1 MSKLRF
7 HFLRALE
14 CVVFPLCLLGFRV
27 AARGRGLNR
36 LCVGKLSVWGDS
48 CFVGLCK
55 ASIERLR
62 TLDPELHRTL
72 TSHRWAWVFQDQQ
85 GTGDA
90 PPRLFGINSSYTAWE
105 SDGGVARLV
114 YAAFCISVLSE
125 RRTFGEEFRS
135 THQRAMVNSRS
146 RLQARCF
153 PEELASCFAV
163 TGD

>member
-27 AARGRGLNR
+27 AATGRGLNR
-36 LCVGKLSVWGDS
+36 CRVGKLSVWGDS
-48 CFVGLCK
+48 GFVALCK

-62 TLDPELHRTL
+62 TIDPELYRTL
-72 TSHRWAWVFQDQQ
+72 TGQQWAWVIQDRQ

-90 PPRLFGINSSYTAWE
+90 PPRLFGINPSYTAWE
-105 SDGGVARLV
+105 SDGVVARLV
-114 YAAFCISVLSE
+114 YAAYCISVLSE

-135 THQRAMVNSRS
+135 AHERAMNKSRS
-146 RLQARCF
+146 WLQTRGF
-153 PEELASCFAV
+153 PEESATCFAV
-163 TGD
+163 RGD